1 MRLMKFCRKCNNVL
15 FPKEDLQNKVLLYA
29 CINCNYQEEAENHC
43 VYMIKINQSLGKGSH
58 GEKIAIADTT
68 LPRTKN
74 VTCSQCNYSE
84 AVFFQE
90 VAKGEDAVSMF
101 FICCNPSCGYK
112 WRD

>member
-1 MRLMKFCRKCNNVL
+1 M
-15 FPKEDLQNKVLLYA
+15 
-29 CINCNYQEEAENHC
+29 QEEAENHC

-84 AVFFQE
+84 AVFFQ
-90 VAKGEDAVSMF
+90 V
-101 FICCNPSCGYK
+101 
-112 WRD
+112 